1 MIQPG
6 GAHARQNAERARRGR
21 NAGTPDLNAK
31 ALDVAVPSEALNGFI
46 RSTIKSVWALEL
58 LLLIS
63 RERKRSWTPED
74 LNRELRGS
82 LALVTEIIAK
92 FRGAGLIADG
102 GDGTY
107 RYEPQSVELDKLV
120 RELEA
125 AYAARP
131 LAVVRAIVAAPNEKI
146 QTLADAIKVKKD

>member
-1 MIQPG
+1 
-6 GAHARQNAERARRGR
+6 
-21 NAGTPDLNAK
+21 TPDLNAK

-107 RYEPQSVELDKLV
+107 RYEPQSVEFDKLV

-131 LAVVRAIVAAPNEKI
+131 LAV
-146 QTLADAIKVKKD
+146 

>member
-6 GAHARQNAERARRGR
+6 GAHARQNAERARRER

-146 QTLADAIKVKKD
+146 QTLADAFKVKKD